1 MLQSVGLQRGR
12 HNLVTEQQQ
21 NDYSIPGFSPRSIGL
36 NSCFKKSKQ
45 NLFDS
50 VGDGQKIILPY
61 SKTMRKK
68 MRTIIRQEWFA
79 EISDLF
85 PFCH

>member
-1 MLQSVGLQRGR
+1 M
-12 HNLVTEQQQ
+12 TEQQQ
-21 NDYSIPGFSPRSIGL
+21 NDDSIPGFSPRSISL

-45 NLFDS
+45 YLFDS
-50 VGDGQKIILPY
+50 VGDEQKKILPY

-79 EISDLF
+79 EIPELF